1 MTFPPPHNRLDFC
14 AFSAAGSQSTC
25 AASTGCGQVSR
36 MARSLPH
43 SAEWPAPEPNREPVP
58 LRRRAEHELIA
69 NSVHATCGQHAADSD
84 VQPGSCHLSI
94 SRLGTPARVT
104 AEAEGRG
111 RGHVPTPTVAH
122 APSVGNCATAMC
134 YCHVLLPC
142 ATAVC
147 YCVCYWRVLLRVLL
161 LCAAA
166 LLL

>member
-1 MTFPPPHNRLDFC
+1 MCGVNRLW
-14 AFSAAGSQSTC
+14 S
-25 AASTGCGQVSR
+25 GQPNGPLALS
-36 MARSLPH
+36 H
-43 SAEWPAPEPNREPVP
+43 SAEWPAPVPNREPVP

-122 APSVGNCATAMC
+122 APSVGHCATVMCYCMCYTACVLLLCATAVC
-134 YCHVLLPC
+134 YCRVLLPC

-147 YCVCYWRVLLRVLL
+147 YCMSYCCVLLTVCY
-161 LCAAA
+161 
-166 LLL
+166 